1 MADITITINGISLKA
16 QENETIL
23 NIARANGIFIP
34 AICYLS
40 CCSPTLACR
49 LCMADV
55 DGKRVYTCNAKA
67 KDGQVIVTSTPEIE
81 AERRAIMEVYAVN
94 HPLECG
100 VCDKSGECELQNY
113 MHEMKVDKQ
122 RCAITNTYRNI
133 ENWGNI
139 RYDASLCIVCE
150 RCITVCKD
158 RIGEAALKT
167 VPRGDEFAVPK
178 EYKDTMPKDAYA
190 VWNKMQKSLIDKVR
204 DENGNII
211 DCARCGECSAVCP
224 TGALVESDFH
234 YASNAWELKRIP
246 AANPHSSDCAPIY
259 YEVKQQSID
268 NPAPKIYRVQ
278 NEYNFAPLSAAAR
291 YGYDFENANA
301 VKDKEALQEVVNF
314 IKNNAKTL
322 LFNSFITNEEALI
335 LQKLKEK
342 FSLKLVNEDAY
353 IYGRFLKAMS
363 KCSGHNLYQGTLDSI
378 QKSDFIITIGSML
391 RYDAPNVGYALNSA
405 LKMNRAAALYCHPI
419 KDKAIGSFSKNL
431 LELNYRAGSEEALL
445 YLLLELFTP
454 LSELDDTT
462 SEYLQSF
469 HIKTVKTSNDEGNK
483 TETITSKFWDIVG
496 IENKSAQIESM
507 KAGKNRF
514 SLIIGEDVL
523 THPRWKNIAYIAGT
537 LERLANFKVVVI
549 PTQTNTLGVA
559 LICELDKYEE
569 GKTVGYNRLGDIT
582 LSAFGDGFDMP
593 SLNQQEGTFTN
604 IDKRVVPTNAAL
616 AYNGYE
622 LNDIASALG
631 IWSKHTIDYTQKLPV
646 SVGFKEI
653 AFDDLK
659 TDFDNAGNDIRGY
672 ALEAQS
678 ADVYRTPINFEDVT
692 LSGDIVYR
700 LNPIS
705 QFGVFT
711 NRASKFNRK
720 GALFASREFMD
731 SHNLFSGQS
740 VKITSQSGAIL
751 YLKIEED
758 KNISGEFAYLPTFDK
773 TLNVYPFFEEYRF
786 AAFTIKGVHD
796 DE

>member
-1 MADITITINGISLKA
+1 MADITITINGVKVA
-16 QENETIL
+16 AKENETIL

-67 KDGQVIVTSTPEIE
+67 KDGQIVITNTPEIE
-81 AERRAIMEVYAVN
+81 SERRAIMEVYAVN

-113 MHEMKVDKQ
+113 MHEAKVAEQ
-122 RCAITNTYRNI
+122 HYSVANTYRDVQI
-133 ENWGNI
+133 WDNI

-150 RCITVCKD
+150 RCVTVCKD
-158 RIGEAALKT
+158 RIGEAALRT
-167 VPRGDEFAVPK
+167 VPRGEESAVPK
-178 EYKDTMPKDAYA
+178 EYKETMPKDAYA

-204 DENGNII
+204 DENGDIAE
-211 DCARCGECSAVCP
+211 CAKCGECSAVCP
-224 TGALVESDFH
+224 TGALTLNDFH
-234 YASNAWELKRIP
+234 YISNAWELKRIP
-246 AANPHSSDCAPIY
+246 AANPHSSDCTPIY
-259 YEVKQQSID
+259 YEVKQQSIS
-268 NPAPKIYRVQ
+268 NPSPKIYRVQ
-278 NEYNFAPLSAAAR
+278 SEYNFVSLSEAAR

-301 VKDKEALQEVVNF
+301 VKDKDALQNVVNF
-314 IKNNAKTL
+314 IKNGAGTI

-353 IYGRFLKAMS
+353 VYKRFLEAMS
-363 KCSGHNLYQGTLDSI
+363 KCSGHTLYQGALESI
-378 QKSDFIITIGSML
+378 QKSDFIITVGSML

-419 KDKAIGSFSKNL
+419 KDKTVQGFSKNL
-431 LELNYRAGSEEALL
+431 LELNYRPGSEEAIL

-454 LSELDDTT
+454 LSELDDAT

-469 HIKTVKTSNDEGNK
+469 HTKTVKITDDNEA
-483 TETITSKFWDIVG
+483 ETITSKLWDIIG
-496 IENKSAQIESM
+496 IENKSAQIEVM

-523 THPRWKNIAYIAGT
+523 THPRWQNMAYIAGT
-537 LERLANFKVVVI
+537 LERLANFKAVII
-549 PTQTNTLGVA
+549 PTQTNTLGVS
-559 LICELDKYEE
+559 LICELDKYKE
-569 GKTVGYNRLGDIT
+569 GKTLGYNQFGDIT
-582 LSAFGDGFDMP
+582 ISAFGDGFDMP

-616 AYNGYE
+616 PYGGYE
-622 LNDIASALG
+622 LNDVASALG
-631 IWSKHTIDYTQKLPV
+631 IWAKHTIDYTQKLPTNN
-646 SVGFKEI
+646 GFKEI

-659 TDFDNAGNDIRGY
+659 IDFDNAGNDMRGY
-672 ALEAQS
+672 ALEVQS
-678 ADVYRTPINFEDVT
+678 ADISKTPIDFKNVT

-700 LNPIS
+700 LNPVS
-705 QFGVFT
+705 QFSFFT
-711 NRASKFNRK
+711 NQTSKLNRK
-720 GALFASREFMD
+720 GALFASKEFID
-731 SHNLFSGQS
+731 SHNFFSGQN
-740 VKITSQSGAIL
+740 VKIISQNGTIL
-751 YLKIEED
+751 HLKIEED

-773 TLNVYPFFEEYRF
+773 MLNVYPFFEEYRF
-786 AAFTIKGVHD
+786 APFTIKGVYD